1 MSYADKTLSRLNESL
16 KEKDKY
22 QINLLDKQFVIYPN
36 VFSPKYFNDTE
47 FFVDNLKVKKGED
60 FLEIGCGTGI
70 ISIFASFKGAS
81 KVVAIDI
88 SPIAV
93 ENTRENILLH
103 KLSKKM
109 SVLLGEV
116 YSPLEENQIFD
127 TIFWNVPFLYE
138 NKSKISLL
146 ESSVFDPG
154 YNMIEKFISG
164 AHRHLK
170 QNGRLL
176 IGFSTTMG
184 NYNKLKELLDKYGF
198 SLKLLKKET
207 INYDYPIDS
216 VNLELFEAK
225 PL

>member
-103 KLSKKM
+103 WR
-109 SVLLGEV
+109 
-116 YSPLEENQIFD
+116 I
-127 TIFWNVPFLYE
+127 T
-138 NKSKISLL
+138 
-146 ESSVFDPG
+146 
-154 YNMIEKFISG
+154 
-164 AHRHLK
+164 
-170 QNGRLL
+170 
-176 IGFSTTMG
+176 
-184 NYNKLKELLDKYGF
+184 
-198 SLKLLKKET
+198 
-207 INYDYPIDS
+207 
-216 VNLELFEAK
+216 
-225 PL
+225 